1 MLKFVLLNINICFT
15 ISLFSQNKIKT
26 KDFFKDLN
34 KEERR
39 VIVFKGTEP
48 AGSGIY
54 NNHFED
60 GMYVCKAC
68 NNPLF
73 NSTSKFNSNCGWP
86 SFDDEIKGSL
96 KRYEDNSFFMNRT
109 EICCANCNGHLGHV
123 FEGENLTKKNLRH
136 CVNSIS
142 IRFIKKN

>member
-1 MLKFVLLNINICFT
+1 MLKFVLLNINICLT

-26 KDFFKDLN
+26 EDFFKDLN

-48 AGSGIY
+48 AGSGKY
-54 NNHFED
+54 NNHFEN

-123 FEGENLTKKNLRH
+123 FEGENLTKKLETL
-136 CVNSIS
+136 C
-142 IRFIKKN
+142 